1 MQRRIIEEDF
11 GRFRVPDKGV
21 DVSVDGVAESIDML
35 LKYVDPQEIEALLA
49 ALEELKQK
57 PDNPQ
62 CLKRVAEAFNELG
75 FAQGQVLVYAPYINF
90 LLSGAGAESDRED
103 NQK

>member
-1 MQRRIIEEDF
+1 
-11 GRFRVPDKGV
+11 
-21 DVSVDGVAESIDML
+21 
-35 LKYVDPQEIEALLA
+35 
-49 ALEELKQK
+49 LEELKQK

-90 LLSGAGAESDRED
+90 LFSGAGAESDQGD
-103 NQK
+103 NEK

>member
-1 MQRRIIEEDF
+1 
-11 GRFRVPDKGV
+11 
-21 DVSVDGVAESIDML
+21 
-35 LKYVDPQEIEALLA
+35 LLA

-75 FAQGQVLVYAPYINF
+75 FAQGQVLAYAPYINS
-90 LLSGAGAESDRED
+90 LLSGIGAESTRAHNE
-103 NQK
+103 K